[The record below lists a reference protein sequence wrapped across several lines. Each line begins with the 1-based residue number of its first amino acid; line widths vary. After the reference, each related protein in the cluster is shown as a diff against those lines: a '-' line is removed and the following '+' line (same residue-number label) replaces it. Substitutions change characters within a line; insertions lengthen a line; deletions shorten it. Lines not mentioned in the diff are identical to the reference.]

1 MLQDEN
7 MHLLLAWLTSTQDFC
22 LCIKTVGQ
30 TTLKYNMN
38 NVDGNIKESIKKKKD
53 YLKKKKKRSEKCF
66 NLFDLQPEAQ
76 VLPEKILLFCP

>member
-38 NVDGNIKESIKKKKD
+38 NVDGNIKESIKKKKG
-53 YLKKKKKRSEKCF
+53 LFEEEKKEVRKMF
-66 NLFDLQPEAQ
+66 QP
-76 VLPEKILLFCP
+76 V

>member
-30 TTLKYNMN
+30 TTLKYNMS
-38 NVDGNIKESIKKKKD
+38 NVDGNIKESIKKMD
-53 YLKKKKKRSEKCF
+53 YLKKKKKEVRKMF
-66 NLFDLQPEAQ
+66 QP
-76 VLPEKILLFCP
+76 V